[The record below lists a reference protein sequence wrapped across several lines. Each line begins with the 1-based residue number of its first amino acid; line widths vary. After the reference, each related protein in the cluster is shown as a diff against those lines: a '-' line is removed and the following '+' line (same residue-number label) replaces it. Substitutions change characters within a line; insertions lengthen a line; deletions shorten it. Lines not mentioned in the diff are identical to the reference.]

1 MSLCGVCSGRDH
13 GRQLGRG
20 GHRYRVNQSVLGRMR
35 VWEDLP
41 ARVVNDFFYD
51 STNVAIS
58 FGEIK
63 RTESSRVL
71 VQVGM

>member
-1 MSLCGVCSGRDH
+1 VETFGCDKCLFAEFVALGITEDNSGE
-13 GRQLGRG
+13 G
-20 GHRYRVNQSVLGRMR
+20 GTAAG
-35 VWEDLP
+35 
-41 ARVVNDFFYD
+41 VVNDFFYD

>member
-13 GRQLGRG
+13 GRQLGQG
-20 GHRYRVNQSVLGRMR
+20 GHRYGVNELVLGRMR

-41 ARVVNDFFYD
+41 ARVVNNFFYD